1 MTRTVDP
8 NIRTKLLNDIV
19 EYILKR
25 GVGNLSLRPL
35 ATALDTSP
43 RMLLYFFGSKEHLI
57 AEALTQA
64 RTRHQEEWTRFLMAR
79 GKRRGRLALAWEV
92 WSSEENK
99 WLMWFFFEVYALAM
113 RNRKRFPGFLEG
125 MVKDWLPFFEQAVE
139 EAGAEPRQV
148 TPLATFIL
156 ATIRGLHLDLLATD
170 EKDRVDGAFREM
182 LQLSLPRSRVARNVI
197 KRSHAKE
204 RARSNAREGGN
215 SDLH

>member
-1 MTRTVDP
+1 
-8 NIRTKLLNDIV
+8 
-19 EYILKR
+19 
-25 GVGNLSLRPL
+25 
-35 ATALDTSP
+35 
-43 RMLLYFFGSKEHLI
+43 MLLYFFGSKEHLI

-64 RTRHQEEWTRFLMAR
+64 RKRHQEEWTRLLMAR
-79 GKRRGRLALAWEV
+79 RKRRGRLALAWEV

-113 RNRKRFPGFLEG
+113 RNRDRFPGFLEG
-125 MVKDWLPFFEQAVE
+125 MVKDWLPFFEHAVE
-139 EAGAEPRQV
+139 AAGVEPRRV

-182 LQLSLPRSRVARNVI
+182 LQLLSLPRSRVARNVI

-204 RARSNAREGGN
+204 RA
-215 SDLH
+215 

>member
-8 NIRTKLLNDIV
+8 NIRTKLLDDIV

-25 GVGNLSLRPL
+25 GVGNLTLRPL

-43 RMLLYFFGSKEHLI
+43 RMLLYFFGSKEQLI

-64 RTRHQEEWTRFLMAR
+64 RTRHQEEWTRLLMAR
-79 GKRRGRLALAWEV
+79 GKRRDRLALAWEV

-125 MVKDWLPFFEQAVE
+125 MVKDWLPFFEQVVAAAGVE
-139 EAGAEPRQV
+139 PERVPS
-148 TPLATFIL
+148 LATFIL

-170 EKDRVDGAFREM
+170 EKDRVDGAFWELLR
-182 LQLSLPRSRVARNVI
+182 LLSPPRSQDRTDVP

-204 RARSNAREGGN
+204 RA
-215 SDLH
+215 